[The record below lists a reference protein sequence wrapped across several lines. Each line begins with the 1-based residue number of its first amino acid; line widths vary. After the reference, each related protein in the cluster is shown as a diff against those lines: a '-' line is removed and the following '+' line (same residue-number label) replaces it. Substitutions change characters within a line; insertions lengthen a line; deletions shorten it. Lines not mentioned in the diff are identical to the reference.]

1 MHSGRWCHGCSRD
14 LLGSWISLRTGWRSG
29 CGWGGRAGVPCAS
42 YQEAKGLCSRYRSCS
57 ACFSVGLVE
66 MPGRS
71 ACWMRPRRRSTISTW
86 PVSSLW
92 STLIGLTASI
102 CWSPI
107 RNERWPRRMCST
119 GLFRMPPGPPLLYR
133 SVCRENK
140 KSPMARSW
148 RSFFGRNTDQEQENG
163 PTVASA
169 SDRSTEDV
177 EEGNGD
183 LAADLE
189 AYVEEPAE
197 EVPTAEEVQAERKE
211 PAPEDVWEVD
221 ESEPVEP
228 LPEPGAVDEA
238 PEAIAERQ
246 ESAGWFGKLRQ
257 GLSRSRASFVGQ
269 LNAAVAEFRD
279 VEDEEFWE
287 RVEEILISSD
297 VGVPT
302 TARLVAKLEQ
312 EALEKNIK
320 GGDELR
326 KLMIEHA
333 ARMLEGPVELDVSH
347 TPTVILMVGVN
358 GTGKTTTIGKLS
370 RFLPGT
376 KMFAAGDTF
385 RAAAIEQLQQWG
397 ERTGTP
403 VVARERG
410 ADAAAVAHEAVDAAR
425 SEGTDVLL
433 IDTAGRL
440 HTKVNLMAEL
450 DKVQRVV
457 QRQLPGA
464 PHEVLMTVDATTG
477 QNGLRQAQM
486 FKEVAGLTGIILTKL
501 DGTAKGGIALA
512 IANEVGVPIKLI
524 SVGEKVEDL
533 HPFDAR
539 EFAEALF
546 GDL

>member
-1 MHSGRWCHGCSRD
+1 
-14 LLGSWISLRTGWRSG
+14 
-29 CGWGGRAGVPCAS
+29 
-42 YQEAKGLCSRYRSCS
+42 
-57 ACFSVGLVE
+57 
-66 MPGRS
+66 
-71 ACWMRPRRRSTISTW
+71 
-86 PVSSLW
+86 
-92 STLIGLTASI
+92 
-102 CWSPI
+102 
-107 RNERWPRRMCST
+107 
-119 GLFRMPPGPPLLYR
+119 MPPGPPLLCR
-133 SVCRENK
+133 SVCRESK

-148 RSFFGRNTDQEQENG
+148 RSFFRRNPDEEQENG
-163 PTVASA
+163 PAVTSEPEQ
-169 SDRSTEDV
+169 STEDL
-177 EEGNGD
+177 EEGNGHRPT
-183 LAADLE
+183 DLE
-189 AYVEEPAE
+189 AVVEEAAE
-197 EVPTAEEVQAERKE
+197 VVPMAEEVQAERPE
-211 PAPEDVWEVD
+211 PAPADEWEVEGADPD
-221 ESEPVEP
+221 EVEES
-228 LPEPGAVDEA
+228 LPEPSAVEEA
-238 PEAIAERQ
+238 GTVAARQ
-246 ESAGWFGKLRQ
+246 ESGGWFGRLRQ
-257 GLSRSRASFVGQ
+257 GLSRSRDSFVGQ

-302 TARLVAKLEQ
+302 TAKLVGELEQ
-312 EALEKNIK
+312 EALEKNITS
-320 GGDELR
+320 GAELR
-326 KLMIEHA
+326 ELMIEQA
-333 ARMLEGPVELDVSH
+333 TTMLEGPVELDVSH
-347 TPTVILMVGVN
+347 QPTVILMVGVN

-376 KMFAAGDTF
+376 TMFAAGDTF

-410 ADAAAVAHEAVDAAR
+410 ADAAAVAHEAVHEAR
-425 SEGTDVLL
+425 REGTDVLL

-457 QRQLPGA
+457 GRQLPGA

-477 QNGLRQAQM
+477 QNGLRQAKM

>member
-1 MHSGRWCHGCSRD
+1 
-14 LLGSWISLRTGWRSG
+14 
-29 CGWGGRAGVPCAS
+29 
-42 YQEAKGLCSRYRSCS
+42 
-57 ACFSVGLVE
+57 
-66 MPGRS
+66 
-71 ACWMRPRRRSTISTW
+71 
-86 PVSSLW
+86 
-92 STLIGLTASI
+92 
-102 CWSPI
+102 
-107 RNERWPRRMCST
+107 
-119 GLFRMPPGPPLLYR
+119 
-133 SVCRENK
+133 
-140 KSPMARSW
+140 
-148 RSFFGRNTDQEQENG
+148 
-163 PTVASA
+163 
-169 SDRSTEDV
+169 
-177 EEGNGD
+177 
-183 LAADLE
+183 
-189 AYVEEPAE
+189 
-197 EVPTAEEVQAERKE
+197 VPTAEEVQAERKE

-221 ESEPVEP
+221 ESEPEES

-238 PEAIAERQ
+238 PETIAERQ
-246 ESAGWFGKLRQ
+246 ESGGWFGRLRQ

-279 VEDEEFWE
+279 VEDEAFWE

-302 TARLVAKLEQ
+302 TAKLVAELEQ
-312 EALEKNIK
+312 EALERNIE

-333 ARMLEGPVELDVSH
+333 VRMLEGPVELDVSH

-410 ADAAAVAHEAVDAAR
+410 ADAAAVVHEAVYAAR
-425 SEGTDVLL
+425 SESTDVLL

-486 FKEVAGLTGIILTKL
+486 FKQVAGLTGIILTKL

-533 HPFDAR
+533 HPFDAS

>member
-1 MHSGRWCHGCSRD
+1 
-14 LLGSWISLRTGWRSG
+14 
-29 CGWGGRAGVPCAS
+29 
-42 YQEAKGLCSRYRSCS
+42 
-57 ACFSVGLVE
+57 
-66 MPGRS
+66 
-71 ACWMRPRRRSTISTW
+71 
-86 PVSSLW
+86 
-92 STLIGLTASI
+92 
-102 CWSPI
+102 
-107 RNERWPRRMCST
+107 
-119 GLFRMPPGPPLLYR
+119 MPPGPPLLCR
-133 SVCRENK
+133 SVCRESK

-148 RSFFGRNTDQEQENG
+148 RSFFRRETDEEQENG
-163 PTVASA
+163 PAVASGPE
-169 SDRSTEDV
+169 RSTEDV
-177 EEGNGD
+177 EEGNGH
-183 LAADLE
+183 LAADLQTS
-189 AYVEEPAE
+189 VEEAAE

-221 ESEPVEP
+221 ESEPEES

-238 PEAIAERQ
+238 PETIAERQ
-246 ESAGWFGKLRQ
+246 ESGGWFGRLRQ

-279 VEDEEFWE
+279 VEDEAFWE

-302 TARLVAKLEQ
+302 TAKLVAELEQ
-312 EALEKNIK
+312 EALERNIE

-333 ARMLEGPVELDVSH
+333 VRMLEGPVELDVSH

-410 ADAAAVAHEAVDAAR
+410 ADAAAVVHEAVYAAR
-425 SEGTDVLL
+425 SESTDVLL

-486 FKEVAGLTGIILTKL
+486 FKQVAGLTGIILTKL

-533 HPFDAR
+533 HPFDAS

>member
-1 MHSGRWCHGCSRD
+1 
-14 LLGSWISLRTGWRSG
+14 
-29 CGWGGRAGVPCAS
+29 
-42 YQEAKGLCSRYRSCS
+42 
-57 ACFSVGLVE
+57 
-66 MPGRS
+66 
-71 ACWMRPRRRSTISTW
+71 
-86 PVSSLW
+86 
-92 STLIGLTASI
+92 
-102 CWSPI
+102 
-107 RNERWPRRMCST
+107 
-119 GLFRMPPGPPLLYR
+119 MPPGPPLLCR
-133 SVCRENK
+133 SVCRESK

-148 RSFFGRNTDQEQENG
+148 RSFFRRETDEEQENG
-163 PTVASA
+163 PAVASGPG
-169 SDRSTEDV
+169 RSTEDV
-177 EEGNGD
+177 EVGNGH
-183 LAADLE
+183 LAADLQTS
-189 AYVEEPAE
+189 VEEAAE
-197 EVPTAEEVQAERKE
+197 EVPTAERKVS
-211 PAPEDVWEVD
+211 APEDVWEVD
-221 ESEPVEP
+221 ESEPEGL

-238 PEAIAERQ
+238 PETIAERQ
-246 ESAGWFGKLRQ
+246 ESGGWFGRLRQ

-287 RVEEILISSD
+287 RVEEILIFSD

-410 ADAAAVAHEAVDAAR
+410 ADAAAVAHEAVHAAR

-450 DKVQRVV
+450 
-457 QRQLPGA
+457 
-464 PHEVLMTVDATTG
+464 E
-477 QNGLRQAQM
+477 
-486 FKEVAGLTGIILTKL
+486 I
-501 DGTAKGGIALA
+501 
-512 IANEVGVPIKLI
+512 
-524 SVGEKVEDL
+524 
-533 HPFDAR
+533 
-539 EFAEALF
+539 
-546 GDL
+546 

>member
-1 MHSGRWCHGCSRD
+1 
-14 LLGSWISLRTGWRSG
+14 
-29 CGWGGRAGVPCAS
+29 
-42 YQEAKGLCSRYRSCS
+42 
-57 ACFSVGLVE
+57 
-66 MPGRS
+66 
-71 ACWMRPRRRSTISTW
+71 
-86 PVSSLW
+86 
-92 STLIGLTASI
+92 
-102 CWSPI
+102 
-107 RNERWPRRMCST
+107 
-119 GLFRMPPGPPLLYR
+119 MPPGPPLLCR
-133 SVCRENK
+133 SVCRESK

-148 RSFFGRNTDQEQENG
+148 RSFFRRETDEEQENG
-163 PTVASA
+163 QAVASKQE
-169 SDRSTEDV
+169 RSTEDV
-177 EEGNGD
+177 EEGNGHLAED
-183 LAADLE
+183 LQTS
-189 AYVEEPAE
+189 VEEAAEDVPA
-197 EVPTAEEVQAERKE
+197 AEEVQAERKK
-211 PAPEDVWEVD
+211 PAPEDVWRGE
-221 ESEPVEP
+221 ESEPAES
-228 LPEPGAVDEA
+228 LPEPSAVDEA
-238 PEAIAERQ
+238 PETIAERQ
-246 ESAGWFGKLRQ
+246 ESGGWFGRLRQ

-302 TARLVAKLEQ
+302 TAKLVAELEQ

-320 GGDELR
+320 GADELR
-326 KLMIEHA
+326 ELMIEHA
-333 ARMLEGPVELDVSH
+333 VSMLEGPVELDVSH

-410 ADAAAVAHEAVDAAR
+410 ADAAAVAHEAVHAAR

-512 IANEVGVPIKLI
+512 IADEVGVPIKLI

-533 HPFDAR
+533 HPFDAH
-539 EFAEALF
+539 EFAQALF

>member
-1 MHSGRWCHGCSRD
+1 
-14 LLGSWISLRTGWRSG
+14 
-29 CGWGGRAGVPCAS
+29 
-42 YQEAKGLCSRYRSCS
+42 
-57 ACFSVGLVE
+57 
-66 MPGRS
+66 
-71 ACWMRPRRRSTISTW
+71 
-86 PVSSLW
+86 
-92 STLIGLTASI
+92 
-102 CWSPI
+102 
-107 RNERWPRRMCST
+107 
-119 GLFRMPPGPPLLYR
+119 
-133 SVCRENK
+133 
-140 KSPMARSW
+140 MARSW
-148 RSFFGRNTDQEQENG
+148 RNFFRRSTDEEKG
-163 PTVASA
+163 SVVASEPEH
-169 SDRSTEDV
+169 STEP
-177 EEGNGD
+177 EEGNGHVP
-183 LAADLE
+183 AELE
-189 AYVEEPAE
+189 SPVQQAAE

-211 PAPEDVWEVD
+211 PAPADEWEVEEAVPGEVE
-221 ESEPVEP
+221 ES
-228 LPEPGAVDEA
+228 LPEPSVGEEEPDVEAVVEA
-238 PEAIAERQ
+238 Q
-246 ESAGWFGKLRQ
+246 ESSGWFGRLRQ
-257 GLSRSRASFVGQ
+257 GLTRSRESFVGQ

-287 RVEEILISSD
+287 KVEEILISSD

-302 TARLVAKLEQ
+302 TAKLVAELEQ
-312 EALEKNIK
+312 EALERNITS
-320 GGDELR
+320 GEELR
-326 KLMIEHA
+326 ELMIEHA

-347 TPTVILMVGVN
+347 KPTVILMVGVN

-376 KMFAAGDTF
+376 TMFAAGDTF

-410 ADAAAVAHEAVDAAR
+410 ADAAAVAHDSIQAAR
-425 SEGTDVLL
+425 REGTDVLL

-450 DKVQRVV
+450 DKVQRVIK
-457 QRQLPGA
+457 RQLPGA

-477 QNGLRQAQM
+477 QNGLRQAKM
-486 FKEVAGLTGIILTKL
+486 FKEVAGVTGIILTKL

>member
-1 MHSGRWCHGCSRD
+1 M
-14 LLGSWISLRTGWRSG
+14 
-29 CGWGGRAGVPCAS
+29 
-42 YQEAKGLCSRYRSCS
+42 
-57 ACFSVGLVE
+57 
-66 MPGRS
+66 
-71 ACWMRPRRRSTISTW
+71 
-86 PVSSLW
+86 
-92 STLIGLTASI
+92 
-102 CWSPI
+102 
-107 RNERWPRRMCST
+107 
-119 GLFRMPPGPPLLYR
+119 
-133 SVCRENK
+133 
-140 KSPMARSW
+140 
-148 RSFFGRNTDQEQENG
+148 
-163 PTVASA
+163 
-169 SDRSTEDV
+169 
-177 EEGNGD
+177 
-183 LAADLE
+183 
-189 AYVEEPAE
+189 
-197 EVPTAEEVQAERKE
+197 
-211 PAPEDVWEVD
+211 
-221 ESEPVEP
+221 
-228 LPEPGAVDEA
+228 PEPGAVEET
-238 PEAIAERQ
+238 PETIAERQ
-246 ESAGWFGKLRQ
+246 ESGGWFGRLRQ
-257 GLSRSRASFVGQ
+257 GLSRSRTSFVGQ

-302 TARLVAKLEQ
+302 TAKLVAELEQ
-312 EALEKNIK
+312 EALERNITS
-320 GGDELR
+320 GAELR
-326 KLMIEHA
+326 ELMIEHA
-333 ARMLEGPVELDVSH
+333 TRMLDGPVELDVSH
-347 TPTVILMVGVN
+347 VPTVILMVGVN

-397 ERTGTP
+397 ERTDTP

-410 ADAAAVAHEAVDAAR
+410 ADAAAVAHEAVHAAR
-425 SEGTDVLL
+425 SESTDVLL

>member
-1 MHSGRWCHGCSRD
+1 
-14 LLGSWISLRTGWRSG
+14 
-29 CGWGGRAGVPCAS
+29 
-42 YQEAKGLCSRYRSCS
+42 
-57 ACFSVGLVE
+57 
-66 MPGRS
+66 
-71 ACWMRPRRRSTISTW
+71 
-86 PVSSLW
+86 
-92 STLIGLTASI
+92 
-102 CWSPI
+102 
-107 RNERWPRRMCST
+107 
-119 GLFRMPPGPPLLYR
+119 
-133 SVCRENK
+133 
-140 KSPMARSW
+140 MARSW
-148 RSFFGRNTDQEQENG
+148 RNFFRKSTDEEPEKGQA
-163 PTVASA
+163 VASPPEGA
-169 SDRSTEDV
+169 
-177 EEGNGD
+177 EEGNGHRSQEVVPD
-183 LAADLE
+183 
-189 AYVEEPAE
+189 EEIGSA
-197 EVPTAEEVQAERKE
+197 VPTAEEVQAGRKE
-211 PAPEDVWEVD
+211 PAPADEWEVEEPSLAD
-221 ESEPVEP
+221 ET
-228 LPEPGAVDEA
+228 LPEPSPAEAETEAQAVAEA
-238 PEAIAERQ
+238 Q
-246 ESAGWFGKLRQ
+246 ESSGWLGRLRQ

-279 VEDEEFWE
+279 VEDDEFWE
-287 RVEEILISSD
+287 RVEEIMIASD

-302 TARLVAKLEQ
+302 TARLVAELEQ
-312 EALEKNIK
+312 EALEKNITS
-320 GGDELR
+320 GTELR
-326 KLMIEHA
+326 ELMIDHA
-333 ARMLEGPVELDVSH
+333 TRMLEGPVELDISH

-376 KMFAAGDTF
+376 TMFAAGDTF
-385 RAAAIEQLQQWG
+385 RAAAIEQLQTWG

-410 ADAAAVAHEAVDAAR
+410 ADAAAVAHESIQAAR
-425 SEGTDVLL
+425 RTGTDVLL

-450 DKVQRVV
+450 DKVQRVI
-457 QRQLPGA
+457 QRQMPGA

>member
-1 MHSGRWCHGCSRD
+1 
-14 LLGSWISLRTGWRSG
+14 
-29 CGWGGRAGVPCAS
+29 
-42 YQEAKGLCSRYRSCS
+42 
-57 ACFSVGLVE
+57 
-66 MPGRS
+66 
-71 ACWMRPRRRSTISTW
+71 
-86 PVSSLW
+86 
-92 STLIGLTASI
+92 
-102 CWSPI
+102 
-107 RNERWPRRMCST
+107 
-119 GLFRMPPGPPLLYR
+119 MPPGPPLLCR
-133 SVCRENK
+133 SVCRESK

-148 RSFFGRNTDQEQENG
+148 RNFFRRDSGEDQG
-163 PTVASA
+163 PAVIGEPEL
-169 SDRSTEDV
+169 STEED
-177 EEGNGD
+177 NGHHTVD
-183 LAADLE
+183 LAAADE
-189 AYVEEPAE
+189 APVED
-197 EVPTAEEVQAERKE
+197 VPTAEEVQAERKE
-211 PAPEDVWEVD
+211 PAPEDVWEV
-221 ESEPVEP
+221 EEA
-228 LPEPGAVDEA
+228 LPEPSAIEEA
-238 PEAIAERQ
+238 SDADSLVEAQ
-246 ESAGWFGKLRQ
+246 ESVGWFGRLRQ
-257 GLSRSRASFVGQ
+257 GLSRSRTSFVGQ

-302 TARLVAKLEQ
+302 TAKLVAELEQ
-312 EALEKNIK
+312 EALERNITS
-320 GGDELR
+320 GAQLR
-326 KLMIEHA
+326 ELMIEHA
-333 ARMLEGPVELDVSH
+333 TRMLEGPVQLDVSH

-376 KMFAAGDTF
+376 SMFAAGDTF

-397 ERTGTP
+397 ERTNTP

-410 ADAAAVAHEAVDAAR
+410 ADAAAVAHEAIHAAR

-486 FKEVAGLTGIILTKL
+486 FKEVAGLTGIVLTKL